1 MFEAI
6 TSFKGEHYFLSNFYS
21 APVVFEGVRYEN
33 NEAAFQ
39 AAKCP
44 NRKQEFCGLNPSDAK
59 RLGRQVE
66 LRPDWEEVKDS
77 VMYQIC
83 KEKFMQNPDIKVKLI
98 GTKDA
103 ELVEGND
110 WNDTIWGVCNGVGE
124 NRLGKILMR
133 IRDEIKLS
141 YKCKHI
147 ECLERDCIFHRN
159 STGKYSESTNGMPFY
174 YPENAWEVELCG
186 FYEEK

>member
-1 MFEAI
+1 MFETI

-44 NRKQEFCGLNPSDAK
+44 SRKHEFCTLNPSEAK

-110 WNDTIWGVCNGVGE
+110 WNDTI
-124 NRLGKILMR
+124 
-133 IRDEIKLS
+133 
-141 YKCKHI
+141 
-147 ECLERDCIFHRN
+147 
-159 STGKYSESTNGMPFY
+159 
-174 YPENAWEVELCG
+174 
-186 FYEEK
+186 

>member
-6 TSFKGEHYFLSNFYS
+6 TVFKGEHYFLSNFYS
-21 APVVFEGVRYEN
+21 APIVFEGVRYEN

-44 NRKQEFCGLNPSDAK
+44 SRKQEFCNLNPSEAK

-66 LRPDWEEVKDS
+66 LRPDWENVKDGI
-77 VMYQIC
+77 MYRIC
-83 KEKFMQNPDIKVKLI
+83 KEKFMQNHDLRIKLI

-103 ELVEGND
+103 DLVEGND

-124 NRLGKILMR
+124 NRLGKILMKV
-133 IRDEIKLS
+133 RDEIKLC
-141 YKCKHI
+141 YKCEHDN
-147 ECLERDCIFHRN
+147 CPERDCLFHWN
-159 STGKYSESTNGMPFY
+159 STEKYAKSTDNMPFY
-174 YPENAWEVELCG
+174 YPEKAWEVELCWCCD
-186 FYEEK
+186 EA